1 MSKHSI
7 QNDPEIQQWIE
18 NNRIKYLMKSHAIEF
33 VYFVLSN
40 PLYKDTFNPETDIEI
55 YKEFLNQNKDE

>member
-1 MSKHSI
+1 
-7 QNDPEIQQWIE
+7 
-18 NNRIKYLMKSHAIEF
+18 MKSHAIEF

-55 YKEFLNQNKDE
+55 YKEFLNQNKDET